1 MSVLND
7 LKRELSVIGIAGVDQ
22 KGNYRVL
29 SDIIE
34 DFGLVYQKF
43 FDAGVSTAEMKL
55 LDQMYYDIINNWDK
69 AVQDERNKSCSNRTQ
84 IRENQRTLE
93 DYIELVGGTDQTF
106 IRVL

>member
-7 LKRELSVIGIAGVDQ
+7 LKRELSVIGIAGID
-22 KGNYRVL
+22 
-29 SDIIE
+29 
-34 DFGLVYQKF
+34 QKF

-84 IRENQRTLE
+84 IRENQGTLE
-93 DYIELVGGTDQTF
+93 DYIELVGGADQTF
-106 IRVL
+106 IKVL